1 MPLFVLF
8 LRANEG
14 ALVSPKCV
22 ACGCKAIRKMDK
34 GVQVQPERNQDHALD
49 ADVELHLEHQ
59 LWSQHSISLTE
70 FTVYWSLAP
79 CSFCFFTGLSKNVFD
94 ELAKALTT
102 VVKSTFAMVF
112 EDQLLL
118 TLMLLLKRNAHYYAP
133 WEELSEN
140 CKFCFSY

>member
-22 ACGCKAIRKMDK
+22 ACGCSCKAIRKMDK

-59 LWSQHSISLTE
+59 LWSQHSASLTE
-70 FTVYWSLAP
+70 FTVYWRLAP
-79 CSFCFFTGLSKNVFD
+79 YSFSFFTGLSKNVFD
-94 ELAKALTT
+94 ELARALTS
-102 VVKSTFAMVF
+102 VVKSTFAIVF

-140 CKFCFSY
+140 CKL

>member
-22 ACGCKAIRKMDK
+22 ACGCSCKAIRKMDK

-70 FTVYWSLAP
+70 FTVY
-79 CSFCFFTGLSKNVFD
+79 
-94 ELAKALTT
+94 
-102 VVKSTFAMVF
+102 
-112 EDQLLL
+112 
-118 TLMLLLKRNAHYYAP
+118 
-133 WEELSEN
+133 
-140 CKFCFSY
+140 